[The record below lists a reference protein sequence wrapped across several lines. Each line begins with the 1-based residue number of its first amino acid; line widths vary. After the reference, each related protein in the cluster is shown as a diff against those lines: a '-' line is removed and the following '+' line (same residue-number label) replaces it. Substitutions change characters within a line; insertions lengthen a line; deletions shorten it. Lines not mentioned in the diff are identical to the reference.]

1 LVKPED
7 WLGIVLIPMTIL
19 FILTQKV
26 FIKNLWT
33 TISVLAILFT
43 KIIISLTNSN
53 YFTIYG
59 ANDDA
64 TTFFQDAASITRSNI
79 TINFLSN
86 GAELYK
92 NFLAFIYNF
101 SGVSK
106 FTGEMLSILVFII
119 SISYLLKI
127 AQMLYGSKYNA
138 YLVSFFGF
146 LPSMLIYTSITMR
159 EPYQI

>member
-1 LVKPED
+1 MSISKKTLAFKNFLIILLLLSPFGLLILVKPED

-101 SGVSK
+101 S
-106 FTGEMLSILVFII
+106 
-119 SISYLLKI
+119 
-127 AQMLYGSKYNA
+127 
-138 YLVSFFGF
+138 
-146 LPSMLIYTSITMR
+146 
-159 EPYQI
+159 